1 MKIMKYEYKYID
13 LGFLYDHHDEMNN
26 MLNNIADEGWELFH
40 VGEILHDVNEI
51 EEKYQQYIFRRPK
64 LEK

>member
-1 MKIMKYEYKYID
+1 
-13 LGFLYDHHDEMNN
+13 MNN